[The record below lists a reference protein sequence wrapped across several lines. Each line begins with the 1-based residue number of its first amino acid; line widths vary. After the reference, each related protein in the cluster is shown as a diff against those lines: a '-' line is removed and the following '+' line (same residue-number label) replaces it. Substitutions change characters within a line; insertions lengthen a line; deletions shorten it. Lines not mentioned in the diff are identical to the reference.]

1 MTESHNSMK
10 TGIPNRQKTASNPLL
25 LAESITS
32 GASLGRLAQR
42 LGGSSRATLELEFRA
57 QTILTDGLRQLA
69 DCGC

>member
-42 LGGSSRATLELEFRA
+42 LGGSSRATK
-57 QTILTDGLRQLA
+57 
-69 DCGC
+69 

>member
-42 LGGSSRATLELEFRA
+42 LGGSSRATKHPETTA
-57 QTILTDGLRQLA
+57 ATANALA
-69 DCGC
+69 SLQNGS

>member
-42 LGGSSRATLELEFRA
+42 LGGSSRATKYNA
-57 QTILTDGLRQLA
+57 A
-69 DCGC
+69 DFEPQS

>member
-32 GASLGRLAQR
+32 GASLGRLAQQ
-42 LGGSSRATLELEFRA
+42 LGGSSRATTA
-57 QTILTDGLRQLA
+57 SLA
-69 DCGC
+69 NRLSFHGTERR

>member
-42 LGGSSRATLELEFRA
+42 LGGSSRATITQQQSQKAARNLKRVDA
-57 QTILTDGLRQLA
+57 S
-69 DCGC
+69 